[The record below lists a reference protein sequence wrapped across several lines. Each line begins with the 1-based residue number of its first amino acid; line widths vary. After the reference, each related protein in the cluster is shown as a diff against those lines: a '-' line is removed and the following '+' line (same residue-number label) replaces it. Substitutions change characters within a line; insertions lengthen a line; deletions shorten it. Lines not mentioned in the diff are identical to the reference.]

1 MSLDPGPLFLS
12 IVFGLIGSALL
23 LYGKKQQRIPQMI
36 AGLLFIVFPY
46 FTETATSMSLVGLA
60 IGAGLWWSL
69 RAGW

>member
-1 MSLDPGPLFLS
+1 MSLEPGPLFLS
-12 IVFGLIGSALL
+12 IVFGLVGSALL

-46 FTETATSMSLVGLA
+46 FTGTTTSMSLVGLA
-60 IGAGLWWSL
+60 VAAGLWWVL

>member
-1 MSLDPGPLFLS
+1 MTLEPGPLFLS

-46 FTETATSMSLVGLA
+46 FTASTTAMAVVGA
-60 IGAGLWWSL
+60 AVTAGLWWAL

>member
-1 MSLDPGPLFLS
+1 MTLEPGPLFLS

-46 FTETATSMSLVGLA
+46 FTGTMTSMSLVGLA
-60 IGAGLWWSL
+60 VAAGLCWVL

>member
-1 MSLDPGPLFLS
+1 MTLEPGPLFLS

-46 FTETATSMSLVGLA
+46 FTASTMSMSVVGA
-60 IGAGLWWSL
+60 AVAAGLWWVL
-69 RAGW
+69 REGW

>member
-46 FTETATSMSLVGLA
+46 FTETTTSMSLVGLA